1 MTDVAA
7 AAVLAVW
14 GSPVAHSRSP
24 ELHTAAYDVLG
35 LPWSYTRR
43 DVDAE
48 GFDEALAGLG
58 PEWRGLS
65 LTMPLKER
73 AFAAASRRD
82 RRAELTG
89 AVNTLRLHPEA
100 GPHGVNTDVGGIV
113 GALGELGVSLPDVA
127 RLIGAGAT
135 ASSAIVAL
143 GEMGTRRVDVCARR
157 LASVAPLVD
166 LGDRIGVDVHPYPL
180 GARPLTAPHTEA
192 AVTISTLPG
201 GTVLDAE
208 VVAPVAQGGG
218 ALLDVAY
225 SPWPSALAEEWVA
238 RGEKVMSGLPM
249 LLHQALLQIRFF
261 VSGDVDA
268 VLPDEDAV
276 FAAMRSVVMGD

>member
-1 MTDVAA
+1 MTDASNPA
-7 AAVLAVW
+7 SLAVW

-24 ELHTAAYDVLG
+24 DLHAAAYAVLG

-43 DVDAE
+43 EVDAE
-48 GFDEALAGLG
+48 GFDSALGGLG

-89 AVNTLRLHPEA
+89 AVNTLRLSPDA
-100 GPHGVNTDVGGIV
+100 APHGINTDVGGLV
-113 GALGELGVSLPDVA
+113 GALRELGVGSPDVA

-143 GEMGTRRVDVCARR
+143 GELGTRRVDVCARR
-157 LASVAPLVD
+157 LVSIAPLVD

-180 GARPLTAPHTEA
+180 GTTPQ
-192 AVTISTLPG
+192 AVADVTVSTLPG
-201 GTVLDAE
+201 GTVLDADI
-208 VVAPVAQGGG
+208 VASVAAGGG

-225 SPWPSALAEEWVA
+225 SPWPSALAERWSA
-238 RGEKVMSGLPM
+238 RDARVMSGLSM
-249 LLHQALLQIRFF
+249 LLHQALLQVRFF
-261 VSGDVDA
+261 VSGDVEA
-268 VLPDEDAV
+268 PLPDEAAV
-276 FAAMRSVVMGD
+276 FAAMRSALMGD

>member
-1 MTDVAA
+1 M
-7 AAVLAVW
+7 
-14 GSPVAHSRSP
+14 
-24 ELHTAAYDVLG
+24 
-35 LPWSYTRR
+35 
-43 DVDAE
+43 
-48 GFDEALAGLG
+48 
-58 PEWRGLS
+58 
-65 LTMPLKER
+65 
-73 AFAAASRRD
+73 
-82 RRAELTG
+82 
-89 AVNTLRLHPEA
+89 
-100 GPHGVNTDVGGIV
+100 
-113 GALGELGVSLPDVA
+113 
-127 RLIGAGAT
+127 IGAGAT

-143 GEMGTRRVDVCARR
+143 GEIGTRRVDVCARR

-180 GARPLTAPHTEA
+180 AAQPLTAPHAVA

-201 GTVLDAE
+201 GTVLDPE

-218 ALLDVAY
+218 ALFDVAY
-225 SPWPSALAEEWVA
+225 SPWPSALAEEWAA

-249 LLHQALLQIRFF
+249 LLHQALLQVRFF